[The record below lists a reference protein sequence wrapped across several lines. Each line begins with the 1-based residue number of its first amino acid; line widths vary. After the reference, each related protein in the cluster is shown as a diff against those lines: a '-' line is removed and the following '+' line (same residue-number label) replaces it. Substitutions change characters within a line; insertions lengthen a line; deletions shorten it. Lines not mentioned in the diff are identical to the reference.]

1 MEKGTKRA
9 TQYPGRA
16 SSNGPYRETE
26 GDRPGEG
33 RGKKR
38 LSERETNKE
47 GGGGERARLLA
58 DLLTAIVFLYALSH
72 TCPQQQYKP
81 YCPRLAH

>member
-1 MEKGTKRA
+1 MEKGSERA

-26 GDRPGEG
+26 GDLPGEG

-47 GGGGERARLLA
+47 GGGGEGGV
-58 DLLTAIVFLYALSH
+58 TG
-72 TCPQQQYKP
+72 
-81 YCPRLAH
+81 